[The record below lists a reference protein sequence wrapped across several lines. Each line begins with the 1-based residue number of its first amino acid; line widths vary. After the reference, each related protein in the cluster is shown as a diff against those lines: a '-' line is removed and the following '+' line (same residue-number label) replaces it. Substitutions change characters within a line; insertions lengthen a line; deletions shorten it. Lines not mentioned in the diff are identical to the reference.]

1 MSNINL
7 IVKKRFFN
15 DVYYPYL
22 KRDARFNVYYGSAG
36 SGKSRFVA
44 QKLILKML
52 QNPRHKLLVVRDTL
66 VSHKDSTFDELN
78 QVLTQFKIRDRCNIT
93 KTPLSIT
100 LPNGAQVIFRGAD
113 DEGKL
118 LSISGISLVW
128 VEEAAFVP
136 REVFEQLT
144 LRLRGKGLKK
154 EFYLTFN
161 PVSEDSW
168 LKSYFFDDP
177 PEDTIIL
184 KTTFKDNR
192 FLDDDFIRGLDHMR
206 RTNPRKYKVFGLG
219 DWGTLGETIYEDWE
233 ERAFDRQLVA
243 QRYKMLVGMD
253 FGFTADPTALVQS
266 FVDEESKTIYVASG
280 FYNTG
285 LLNQDIHAN
294 IRSMGLLKSEI
305 FADSADPK
313 TIAELK
319 RLGVRRIEG
328 AKKGPDSIRSGI
340 AKIQEYHLI
349 VHPEL
354 DWFINELKNYSYK
367 KDRLTGKY
375 TNEPIDRFN
384 HALDAFRYSIQ
395 ALSQH
400 ERRIKSVS
408 KRTLGF

>member
-1 MSNINL
+1 MDIKL
-7 IVKKRFFN
+7 TVKKRFFN

-52 QNPRHKLLVVRDTL
+52 QDKRHKLLVVRDTL
-66 VSHKDSTFDELN
+66 NSHQDSTFNELV
-78 QVLTQFKIRDRCNIT
+78 QVLEQYQIRNHCAIT
-93 KTPLSIT
+93 KMPLSIT
-100 LPNGAQVIFRGAD
+100 LPNGAKIIFRGAD
-113 DEGKL
+113 DESKL

-128 VEEAAFVP
+128 VEEASDVAKDI
-136 REVFEQLT
+136 FEQLT

-168 LKSYFFDDP
+168 LKTYFFDQP
-177 PEDTIIL
+177 PADTIVL

-192 FLDDDFIRGLDHMR
+192 FLDEDYLQGLEHMR
-206 RTNPRKYKVFGLG
+206 KTNPRKYRVFGLG
-219 DWGTLGETIYEDWE
+219 DWGTLGETIYENWE
-233 ERAFDRQLVA
+233 ERAFDRQLMA

-266 FVDEESKTIYVASG
+266 FVDEENKTIYVSSG
-280 FYNTG
+280 FYDTG

-340 AKIQEYHLI
+340 AKIQEYRLI

-367 KDRLTGKY
+367 KDRVSGNY

-395 ALSQH
+395 SLSQH

-408 KRTLGF
+408 KRKFGF

>member
-1 MSNINL
+1 MDIKL
-7 IVKKRFFN
+7 TVKKRFFN

-52 QNPRHKLLVVRDTL
+52 QDKRHKLLVVRDTL
-66 VSHKDSTFDELN
+66 NSHQDSTFNELV
-78 QVLTQFKIRDRCNIT
+78 QVLEQYKIRNHCAIT
-93 KTPLSIT
+93 KMPLSIT
-100 LPNGAQVIFRGAD
+100 LPNGAKIIFRGAD
-113 DEGKL
+113 DESKL

-128 VEEAAFVP
+128 VEEASDVAKDI
-136 REVFEQLT
+136 FEQLT

-168 LKSYFFDDP
+168 LKTYFFDQP
-177 PEDTIIL
+177 PADTIVL

-192 FLDDDFIRGLDHMR
+192 FLDEDYLQGLEHMR
-206 RTNPRKYKVFGLG
+206 KTNPRKYRVFGLG
-219 DWGTLGETIYEDWE
+219 DWGTLGETIYENWE
-233 ERAFDRQLVA
+233 ERAFDRQLMA

-266 FVDEESKTIYVASG
+266 FVDEENKTIYVASG
-280 FYNTG
+280 FYDTG

-305 FADSADPK
+305 LADSADPK

-328 AKKGPDSIRSGI
+328 AKKGPDSIRAGI
-340 AKIQEYHLI
+340 SKIQEYRLI

-367 KDRLTGKY
+367 KDRVSGNY

-395 ALSQH
+395 SLSQH

-408 KRTLGF
+408 KRKFGF

>member
-1 MSNINL
+1 
-7 IVKKRFFN
+7 
-15 DVYYPYL
+15 
-22 KRDARFNVYYGSAG
+22 
-36 SGKSRFVA
+36 
-44 QKLILKML
+44 ML
-52 QNPRHKLLVVRDTL
+52 EQY
-66 VSHKDSTFDELN
+66 
-78 QVLTQFKIRDRCNIT
+78 QIRNHCAIT
-93 KTPLSIT
+93 KMPLSIT
-100 LPNGAQVIFRGAD
+100 LPNGAKIIFRGAD
-113 DEGKL
+113 DESKL

-128 VEEAAFVP
+128 VEEASDVAKDI
-136 REVFEQLT
+136 FEQLT

-168 LKSYFFDDP
+168 LKTYFFDQP
-177 PEDTIIL
+177 PADTIVL

-192 FLDDDFIRGLDHMR
+192 FLDEDYLQGLEHMR
-206 RTNPRKYKVFGLG
+206 KTNPRKYRVFGLG
-219 DWGTLGETIYEDWE
+219 DWGTLGETIYENWE
-233 ERAFDRQLVA
+233 ERAFDRQLMA

-266 FVDEESKTIYVASG
+266 FVDEENKTIYVSSG
-280 FYNTG
+280 FYDTG

-340 AKIQEYHLI
+340 AKIQEYRLI

-367 KDRLTGKY
+367 KDRVSGNY

-395 ALSQH
+395 SLSQH

-408 KRTLGF
+408 KRKFGF

>member
-1 MSNINL
+1 MDIKL
-7 IVKKRFFN
+7 TVKKRFFN

-52 QNPRHKLLVVRDTL
+52 QDKRHKLLVVRDTL
-66 VSHKDSTFDELN
+66 NSHQDSTFNELV
-78 QVLTQFKIRDRCNIT
+78 QVLEQYKIRNHCAIT
-93 KTPLSIT
+93 KMPLSIT
-100 LPNGAQVIFRGAD
+100 LPNGAKIIFRGAD
-113 DEGKL
+113 DESKL

-128 VEEAAFVP
+128 VEEASDVAKDI
-136 REVFEQLT
+136 FEQLT

-168 LKSYFFDDP
+168 LKTYFFDQP
-177 PEDTIIL
+177 PADTIVL

-192 FLDDDFIRGLDHMR
+192 FLDEDYLQGLEHMR
-206 RTNPRKYKVFGLG
+206 KTNPRKYRVFGLG
-219 DWGTLGETIYEDWE
+219 DWGTLGETIYENWE
-233 ERAFDRQLVA
+233 ERAFDRQLMA

-266 FVDEESKTIYVASG
+266 FVDEENKTIYVSSG
-280 FYNTG
+280 FYDTG

-328 AKKGPDSIRSGI
+328 AKKGPDSIRAGI
-340 AKIQEYHLI
+340 SKIQEYRLI

-367 KDRLTGKY
+367 KDRVSGNY

-395 ALSQH
+395 SLSQH

-408 KRTLGF
+408 KRKFGF